1 MNVFLWSVS
10 GSAFF
15 LGGGVEI
22 SNDNGL
28 SEVSKINFLLPE
40 KKENVFLNTGSKSV
54 PKEKSQAF
62 KREVCKA
69 ALKSCRLH
77 LYVFYSTGV

>member
-15 LGGGVEI
+15 LGGVEI

-28 SEVSKINFLLPE
+28 SEVSKMNFLLPE
-40 KKENVFLNTGSKSV
+40 KK
-54 PKEKSQAF
+54 
-62 KREVCKA
+62 KRM
-69 ALKSCRLH
+69 
-77 LYVFYSTGV
+77 YS